1 MEDHNKGVMV
11 SWGINLGKRFVGG
24 KVSNNIGGKP
34 ILPILMMV
42 LGLFLIVGASI
53 WYISAISN
61 EPPDAQEQV
70 AEVVDNYPGIPRV
83 SVADAKAAYDI
94 GSAVF
99 LDVRDGSEYALGH
112 IPGALSIPLA
122 ELPSRMNEMEPS
134 AWIIP
139 Y

>member
-1 MEDHNKGVMV
+1 M
-11 SWGINLGKRFVGG
+11 
-24 KVSNNIGGKP
+24 SNNTARRS
-34 ILPILMMV
+34 ILPILMMI
-42 LGLFLIVGASI
+42 LGLVLIVGAGLS
-53 WYISAISN
+53 YISAISN
-61 EPPDAQEQV
+61 EPPGAPEQD

-112 IPGALSIPLA
+112 IPGAISIPLA
-122 ELPSRMNEMEPS
+122 ELPSRMNELDPS